1 MWVRRWYSEQPDT
14 YFSDFRCKTHG
25 SFLCRLSLFPAED
38 GQWQGR
44 LAVPEVTPALLR
56 AFDSAIRAK
65 SIPCKASKP
74 RKDFR
79 RRYTRRKTTPGA

>member
-14 YFSDFRCKTHG
+14 YLSDFRCKAHG
-25 SFLCRLSLFPAED
+25 SFLCRLSLSPTES

-44 LAVPEVTPALLR
+44 LEVPEVTPALLR
-56 AFDSAIRAK
+56 EFDNAIHAK

-79 RRYTRRKTTPGA
+79 RRYHKTTPRP